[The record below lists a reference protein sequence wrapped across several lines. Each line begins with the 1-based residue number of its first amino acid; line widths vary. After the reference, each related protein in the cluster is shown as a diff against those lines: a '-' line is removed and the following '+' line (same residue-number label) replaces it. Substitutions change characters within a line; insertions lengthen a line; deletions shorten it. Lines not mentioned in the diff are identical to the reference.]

1 MEIPSVPQIPAA
13 CHQARFDCDPVKSPE
28 LYSNTLR
35 SFVPST
41 QETAV
46 QV

>member
-1 MEIPSVPQIPAA
+1 MVTPIVPQTPAA
-13 CHQARFDCDPVKSPE
+13 CHQARFGCDPVKSPE
-28 LYSNTLR
+28 LFLNTRR
-35 SFVPST
+35 SFVPLM